1 MQSNIPHM
9 FIVKR
14 NGQKQPVQFDK
25 ITNRISRLVNK
36 DERDKLIP
44 ALITQK
50 VISSI
55 YSGINTE
62 EIDIEAAKICAN
74 MVTTHPLYGYLAG
87 RILVSDLHK
96 KTKNSFVDKMNSI
109 NKMNPELL
117 NQEWLK
123 WINNNSIDL
132 EKIIDYSRDFN
143 YDYFGF
149 KTLERSYLLK
159 INGNVAASWA

>member
-1 MQSNIPHM
+1 M

-25 ITNRISRLVNK
+25 ITNRISRLINK

-55 YSGINTE
+55 YSGIKTD

-74 MVTTHPLYGYLAG
+74 MVTTHPLYGFLQD
-87 RILVSDLHK
+87 V
-96 KTKNSFVDKMNSI
+96 F
-109 NKMNPELL
+109 
-117 NQEWLK
+117 
-123 WINNNSIDL
+123 
-132 EKIIDYSRDFN
+132 
-143 YDYFGF
+143 
-149 KTLERSYLLK
+149 
-159 INGNVAASWA
+159 